1 MTKRKREYPSAK
13 NNRRPPFPG
22 GSSDTVD
29 DRPSL
34 ARVNVDAR
42 AGKAGFSVGDRVVI
56 SGSGLYSGE
65 TAVIE
70 RLSAGA
76 IPSALVRTEAG
87 NTRQVRTIDLHAA
100 QTETRPAQ

>member
-13 NNRRPPFPG
+13 TNRRAPFPG
-22 GSSDTVD
+22 GDSTTVD

-34 ARVNVDAR
+34 ARINLEAG
-42 AGKAGFSVGDRVVI
+42 AGKQGFSVGDRVVI

-70 RLSAGA
+70 RLSTGP
-76 IPSALVRTEAG
+76 IPSATVRTTG
-87 NTRQVRTIDLHAA
+87 GSSRQVRTIDISPFRAEA
-100 QTETRPAQ
+100 PVKD